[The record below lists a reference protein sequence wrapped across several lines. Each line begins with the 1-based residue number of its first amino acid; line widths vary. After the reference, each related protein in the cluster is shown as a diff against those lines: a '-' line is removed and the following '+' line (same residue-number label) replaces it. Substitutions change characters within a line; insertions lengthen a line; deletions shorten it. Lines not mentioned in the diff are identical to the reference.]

1 MNPRSIPL
9 ARRAAVLLGLLLAVL
24 AVTPLFA
31 GDYLMSVLITMML
44 QAYLGMSWNLMMGF
58 AGQFSL
64 GHALY
69 VGIGAYAGGALFVH
83 FGTPPWIGALAG
95 VAVASAVGAAIGAL
109 GFRFGVKGVY
119 FALLTIA
126 FAEFTRVLFDHWG
139 WVGASSG
146 LFLPVSNRSHDDL
159 WLLRGSATMFYY
171 VALLMAVAAFL
182 FSRGL
187 LGRRI
192 GYYWQAI
199 REDQDA
205 ADALGIPVFRYKM
218 AAVVVSAAMTSLG
231 GVFLAFY
238 NNNLYPEAIFS
249 MHRSIELMLGTIIG
263 GIGTLFGPILG
274 AAVLA
279 LLGEVLTS
287 AGAQIGI
294 DGIKQIAYGVC
305 LLAILALRPGGLWPS
320 LRRWLKLEEGRR

>member
-1 MNPRSIPL
+1 MSL
-9 ARRAAVLLGLLLAVL
+9 LQDRRAQLLLGLLGLLILAPL
-24 AVTPLFA
+24 AA
-31 GDYLMSVLITMML
+31 GDYLLSILITVLI
-44 QAYLGMSWNLMMGF
+44 QAYLGMSWNVMMGF

-69 VGIGAYAGGALFVH
+69 VGLGAYAGGALFVH
-83 FGTPPWIGALAG
+83 YGTPPWIGALAG
-95 VAVASAVGAAIGAL
+95 MAVSALAGAVIGTL
-109 GFRFGVKGVY
+109 GFRFKVMGVY

-146 LFLPVSNRSHDDL
+146 LFLPPAGNNAADNL

-171 VALLMAVAAFL
+171 VALGMCTAGFW
-182 FSRGL
+182 FSRAL
-187 LGRRI
+187 LTRRI

-205 ADALGIPVFRYKM
+205 ADALGINVFRTKM
-218 AAVVVSAAMTSLG
+218 IAVLISAAMTSLG

-238 NNNLYPEAIFS
+238 SNNLYPESIFS
-249 MHRSIELMLGTIIG
+249 MHRSIELILGTIIG

-274 AAVLA
+274 AMVLTA
-279 LLGEVLTS
+279 LGEGLTIL
-287 AGAQIGI
+287 GAHIGI
-294 DGIKQIAYGVC
+294 DGVKQIAYGIC
-305 LLAILALRPGGLWPS
+305 LMLILVLKPGGLWPW
-320 LRRWLKLEEGRR
+320 LRVRLGLAGGSR